1 MLNLK
6 STNIVSNSLYVDGKF
21 KQCLGMLI
29 KEKKTSNTKSI
40 ENKFFLYFSVEFS
53 FVISTL
59 DNSNLKRRAQ
69 ITLYFILSSR

>member
-59 DNSNLKRRAQ
+59 DNLNLKRRAQ

>member
-1 MLNLK
+1 
-6 STNIVSNSLYVDGKF
+6 
-21 KQCLGMLI
+21 MLI

-59 DNSNLKRRAQ
+59 DNLNLKRRAQ
-69 ITLYFILSSR
+69 ITLYFILSSQ

>member
-1 MLNLK
+1 
-6 STNIVSNSLYVDGKF
+6 
-21 KQCLGMLI
+21 MLI

-40 ENKFFLYFSVEFS
+40 KKSFFLYFSVEFS

-59 DNSNLKRRAQ
+59 DNLNLKRRAQ